1 MPVHTPASFT
11 FLPRDLEGRRALV
24 TGAGQGIGLAITFR
38 LAQAGA
44 RVVALDKDKQRLVD
58 AMSGEEWEG
67 LDATPVE
74 QDLGDSKEIDPNS
87 IAEALAVAGDPIDLI
102 VNNVGV
108 CSGTGLFDTEL
119 DDFDWVMRT
128 NLRNPWFLTRR
139 LVQELLRA
147 RRPGSILFVSSLH
160 EKVVSGRPQY
170 SMSKAGVLMAVRE
183 LAAAVG
189 PRGIRVNAISPG
201 WISNGE
207 SVELSKARRM
217 VPLIPLR
224 RPGNPDDVAK
234 LAIFLLSDAC
244 AGYLTGADI
253 PVDGGLL
260 LRSWIP
266 EDEPSPLPQF

>member
-1 MPVHTPASFT
+1 MPAHTSAFFT

-24 TGAGQGIGLAITFR
+24 TGAGQGIGLAIAFR
-38 LAQAGA
+38 LAQAGT

-67 LDATPVE
+67 LDATLVE
-74 QDLGDSKEIDPNS
+74 QDLGDSEEIDPNS

-139 LVQELLRA
+139 LVRELLRA
-147 RRPGSILFVSSLH
+147 RRPGSILFISSLH
-160 EKVVSGRPQY
+160 EEVVSRRPQY
-170 SMSKAGVLMAVRE
+170 SMSKAGVSMAVRE

-201 WISNGE
+201 WISNGA
-207 SVELSKARRM
+207 VELSKARRM
-217 VPLIPLR
+217 IPQIPLR

-234 LAIFLLSDAC
+234 VAIFLLSDAC
-244 AGYLTGADI
+244 SGYLTGADI
-253 PVDGGLL
+253 PVDGGML

-266 EDEPSPLPQF
+266 EDEPSPLPHF

>member
-1 MPVHTPASFT
+1 MPAHTSGFFT

-24 TGAGQGIGLAITFR
+24 TGAGQGIGLAIAFR
-38 LAQAGA
+38 LAQAGT
-44 RVVALDKDKQRLVD
+44 RVVALDEDKQRLVD

-67 LDATPVE
+67 LDATLVE
-74 QDLGDSKEIDPNS
+74 QDLGDSEEIDPNS

-147 RRPGSILFVSSLH
+147 RRPGSILFISSLH
-160 EKVVSGRPQY
+160 EEVVSRRPQY
-170 SMSKAGVLMAVRE
+170 SMSKAGVSMAVRE
-183 LAAAVG
+183 LAAAMG

-201 WISNGE
+201 WISNGA
-207 SVELSKARRM
+207 VELSKASRM
-217 VPLIPLR
+217 ISQIPLGR
-224 RPGNPDDVAK
+224 LGNPDDVAK

-244 AGYLTGADI
+244 SGYLTGADI
-253 PVDGGLL
+253 PVDGGML

-266 EDEPSPLPQF
+266 EDEPSPLPHF

>member
-1 MPVHTPASFT
+1 MPAHTSGFFT

-24 TGAGQGIGLAITFR
+24 TGAGQGIGLAIAFR
-38 LAQAGA
+38 LAQAGT

-67 LDATPVE
+67 LDATLVE
-74 QDLGDSKEIDPNS
+74 QDLGDSEEIDPNS

-139 LVQELLRA
+139 LVRELLRA
-147 RRPGSILFVSSLH
+147 RRPGSILFISSLH
-160 EKVVSGRPQY
+160 EEVVSRRPQY
-170 SMSKAGVLMAVRE
+170 SMSKAGVSMAVRE

-201 WISNGE
+201 WIGNGA
-207 SVELSKARRM
+207 VELSKARRM
-217 VPLIPLR
+217 IPQIPLR

-234 LAIFLLSDAC
+234 VAIFLLSDVC
-244 AGYLTGADI
+244 SGYLTGADI
-253 PVDGGLL
+253 PVDGGML

-266 EDEPSPLPQF
+266 EDEPSPLPHF

>member
-1 MPVHTPASFT
+1 MPAHTSGFFT

-24 TGAGQGIGLAITFR
+24 TGAGQGIGLAIAFR
-38 LAQAGA
+38 LAQAGT

-67 LDATPVE
+67 LDATLVE
-74 QDLGDSKEIDPNS
+74 QDLGDSEEIDPNS

-139 LVQELLRA
+139 LVRELLRA
-147 RRPGSILFVSSLH
+147 RRPGSILFISSLH
-160 EKVVSGRPQY
+160 EEVVSRRPQY
-170 SMSKAGVLMAVRE
+170 SMSKAGVSMAVRE

-201 WISNGE
+201 WISNGA
-207 SVELSKARRM
+207 VELSKARRM
-217 VPLIPLR
+217 IPQIPLR

-234 LAIFLLSDAC
+234 VAIFLLSDVC
-244 AGYLTGADI
+244 SGYLTGADI
-253 PVDGGLL
+253 PVDGGML

-266 EDEPSPLPQF
+266 EDEPSPLPHF

>member
-1 MPVHTPASFT
+1 MPAHTSGFFT

-24 TGAGQGIGLAITFR
+24 TGAGQGIGLAIAFR
-38 LAQAGA
+38 LAQAGT

-67 LDATPVE
+67 LDATLVE
-74 QDLGDSKEIDPNS
+74 QDLGDSEEIDPNS

-139 LVQELLRA
+139 LVRELLRA
-147 RRPGSILFVSSLH
+147 RRPGSIVFISSLH
-160 EKVVSGRPQY
+160 EEVVSRRPQY
-170 SMSKAGVLMAVRE
+170 SMSKAGVSMAVRE

-201 WISNGE
+201 WIGNGA
-207 SVELSKARRM
+207 VELSKARRM
-217 VPLIPLR
+217 IPQIPLG

-234 LAIFLLSDAC
+234 LAIFLPSDAC
-244 AGYLTGADI
+244 SGYLTGADI
-253 PVDGGLL
+253 PVDGGML

-266 EDEPSPLPQF
+266 EDEPSPLPHF

>member
-1 MPVHTPASFT
+1 MPVPSSAFFT
-11 FLPRDLEGRRALV
+11 SLPRDLEGRRALV
-24 TGAGQGIGLAITFR
+24 TGAGQGIGLAIAFR

-44 RVVALDKDKQRLVD
+44 RVVALDKDKQRLAD
-58 AMSGEEWEG
+58 AMSGETWEG
-67 LDATPVE
+67 LDATLVE
-74 QDLGDSKEIDPNS
+74 QDLGDSEEIDPNN

-108 CSGTGLFDTEL
+108 CSGTGLFDTEV
-119 DDFDWVMRT
+119 DDFDRVMRT

-147 RRPGSILFVSSLH
+147 RRPGSILFISSLH
-160 EKVVSGRPQY
+160 EQVVSRRPQY
-170 SMSKAGVLMAVRE
+170 SMSKAGVSMAVRE

-189 PRGIRVNAISPG
+189 PRRIRVNAISPG

-207 SVELSKARRM
+207 SVDLSKARRM
-217 VPLIPLR
+217 IPQIPLR

-234 LAIFLLSDAC
+234 LAMFLLSDAC
-244 AGYLTGADI
+244 SGYLTGADI
-253 PVDGGLL
+253 PVDGGML

-266 EDEPSPLPQF
+266 EDEPSPLPDF

>member
-1 MPVHTPASFT
+1 MPAHTSGFFT

-24 TGAGQGIGLAITFR
+24 TGAGQGIGLAIAFR
-38 LAQAGA
+38 LAQAGT

-67 LDATPVE
+67 LDATLVE
-74 QDLGDSKEIDPNS
+74 QDLGDSEEIDPNS
-87 IAEALAVAGDPIDLI
+87 IAEALAVAGDSIDLI

-139 LVQELLRA
+139 LVRELLRA
-147 RRPGSILFVSSLH
+147 RRPGSILFISSLH
-160 EKVVSGRPQY
+160 EEVVSRRPQY
-170 SMSKAGVLMAVRE
+170 SMSKAGVSMAVRE

-201 WISNGE
+201 WISNGA
-207 SVELSKARRM
+207 VELSKARRM
-217 VPLIPLR
+217 IPQIPLR

-234 LAIFLLSDAC
+234 VAIFLLSDAC
-244 AGYLTGADI
+244 SGYLTGADI
-253 PVDGGLL
+253 PVDGGML

-266 EDEPSPLPQF
+266 EDEPSPLPHF